1 MSAETKLLIY
11 SLFSL
16 LFTIFIL
23 LICKNKIKT
32 DETKQKVLKMIAV
45 VTVLLHYSSLWVD
58 YFTTGTAVV
67 DGSMLLPIYP
77 CNICMWLLLIVA
89 FIKKQ
94 ETKLS
99 RIIIEFTG
107 FAGVVCGTLGL
118 ILNENFLRAPSFLDY
133 YSLKGLL
140 SHSTLIL
147 GCLYLFVMNYINI
160 NVLSN
165 MFSCAAGLI
174 FFVVDGFVINML
186 YKLFNMDSPNAMY
199 LEENPFPNI
208 PYLNTLTM
216 GLAAM
221 LLLFVFT
228 SIYEQIKLPREKRWY
243 QELKKGK

>member
-32 DETKQKVLKMIAV
+32 EETKQKVLKMIAV
-45 VTVLLHYSSLWVD
+45 VTVLLHYSSLWVE
-58 YFTTGTAVV
+58 YLVNGSAKV
-67 DGSMLLPIYP
+67 DGSMLFPIYP

-89 FIKKQ
+89 FIKNHNKR
-94 ETKLS
+94 LS

-107 FAGVVCGTLGL
+107 FAGIVCGTIGL
-118 ILNENFLRAPSFLDY
+118 ILNENFLATPSFYDY
-133 YSLKGLL
+133 HTLKGLL
-140 SHSTLIL
+140 SHSTLII
-147 GCLYLFVMNYINI
+147 GCAYLFVMNYINI

-174 FFVVDGFVINML
+174 FFVVDGFAINML
-186 YKLFNMDSPNAMY
+186 YKLFSLDSPNAMY

-216 GLAAM
+216 GIAAM
-221 LLLFVFT
+221 LILFVFT